1 MHVQKMM
8 LTIAHAMQRFY
19 LVSSS
24 LAVGVGSLL
33 PVLLLLLH
41 FGRLSLDFAGT
52 REGTVHFAAEKTGSH
67 LDGRQLAQAT
77 GGEGFLL
84 DEWGSV
90 EVEDLVL
97 HLIDAFQLADMISQ
111 GL

>member
-1 MHVQKMM
+1 MM

-33 PVLLLLLH
+33 PAEGGDDVDEAAVVLNASPGTAGLLLLLLLLLH
-41 FGRLSLDFAGT
+41 FGGLSLDFAGT

-67 LDGRQLAQAT
+67 LDGRQLREGL
-77 GGEGFLL
+77 GGRMG
-84 DEWGSV
+84 
-90 EVEDLVL
+90 
-97 HLIDAFQLADMISQ
+97 
-111 GL
+111 